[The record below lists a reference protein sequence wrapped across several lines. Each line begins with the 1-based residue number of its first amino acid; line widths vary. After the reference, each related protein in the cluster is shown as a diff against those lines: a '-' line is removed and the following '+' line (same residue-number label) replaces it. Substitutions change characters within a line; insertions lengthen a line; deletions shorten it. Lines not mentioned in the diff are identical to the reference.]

1 MTRTITI
8 AEIKNLEDIR
18 VQLRQME
25 SCSEASENLLEH
37 QLEVAENVK
46 RGYHFYKQCLK
57 AVA

>member
-8 AEIKNLEDIR
+8 AEIMNLEDIQ

-25 SCSEASENLLEH
+25 SCSEASEDLLEH
-37 QLEVAENVK
+37 QLEVVENVK

-57 AVA
+57 EVA